1 MDLVYYFTLLGF
13 ICTSEL
19 IKLGC
24 NDATQHNNIMLVSA
38 QGSDFRF
45 STIYGDHMVLQQA
58 PNQANVWG
66 YTSDCEDKVI
76 IKFNQNDYPATMLVR
91 KDTKLT

>member
-1 MDLVYYFTLLGF
+1 MSLFNANSD
-13 ICTSEL
+13 S
-19 IKLGC
+19 
-24 NDATQHNNIMLVSA
+24 ATPHNMLVSA

-66 YTSDCEDKVI
+66 YTSDCEDKVTV
-76 IKFNQNDYPATMLVR
+76 KFNQNNYPATMLVR
-91 KDTKLT
+91 RISIISRYKYSTLS

>member
-1 MDLVYYFTLLGF
+1 M
-13 ICTSEL
+13 IS
-19 IKLGC
+19 
-24 NDATQHNNIMLVSA
+24 AAA

-66 YTSDCEDKVI
+66 YTSDCQDKVSVNFDNKDYTATVVNGKATKNVSLKSSCNAQIFI
-76 IKFNQNDYPATMLVR
+76 I
-91 KDTKLT
+91 